1 MWFNSSSSRAAES
14 LRKTRCVLEA
24 GAVRA
29 EPPSEQAFIP
39 SHPGLFAPQLHT
51 LNRSVTLSELRFST
65 WDPGILRQNR
75 TARRQ
80 GYLFF
85 SPVPPCPQLLPC
97 LSHHGLRSVLSP
109 VFPAHLSYNMHLKTA
124 TVFVLPGY
132 LSQHKDD
139 SNNSANLLGAD
150 FETGIVTYLII
161 SARESVYIIL
171 LSQMQWLREDK

>member
-24 GAVRA
+24 GRSELNPVRA
-29 EPPSEQAFIP
+29 GIY
-39 SHPGLFAPQLHT
+39 
-51 LNRSVTLSELRFST
+51 SVTSWTLCSAVAHFEQECHTFRAAFLNMGSRDSASEPNCS
-65 WDPGILRQNR
+65 
-75 TARRQ
+75 RRQ

-139 SNNSANLLGAD
+139 SNNSANLLG
-150 FETGIVTYLII
+150 ETGIVTYLII

-171 LSQMQWLREDK
+171 LSQDAVAQRG

>member
-1 MWFNSSSSRAAES
+1 
-14 LRKTRCVLEA
+14 
-24 GAVRA
+24 
-29 EPPSEQAFIP
+29 
-39 SHPGLFAPQLHT
+39 
-51 LNRSVTLSELRFST
+51 
-65 WDPGILRQNR
+65 
-75 TARRQ
+75 
-80 GYLFF
+80 
-85 SPVPPCPQLLPC
+85 
-97 LSHHGLRSVLSP
+97 
-109 VFPAHLSYNMHLKTA
+109 MHLKTA